1 MLKKLLTLRS
11 VLFRVSSLAFVAFE
25 ILISILVFSEFC
37 IAVKPGAEQDLADA
51 LGSLYLL

>member
-11 VLFRVSSLAFVAFE
+11 AFQVSSLAFVVFE
-25 ILISILVFSEFC
+25 ILISVFVVSEFC
-37 IAVKPGAEQDLADA
+37 IAVKPGAEQDLVDA